1 MKISRLLRYC
11 ITVAALCV
19 YSFPANAL
27 PKCVEG
33 VWHNCK
39 ASWTYDDGGRYVGDY
54 VNGNRSGKGTYTW
67 VNGSVYEGDWVAN
80 SREGTGTMTWAN
92 GSVYEG
98 DWVAGSKEGT
108 GTLTWGSGE
117 WEGDQFTG
125 EWIGDKR
132 TKNGS
137 YTKAKDLMEE
147 DVTEDKENT
156 LSLSDLYNSQ
166 EAEVQNQKQKK
177 SNEEAKE
184 MEVRLQKSIKN
195 FLKTFN
201 GEARG
206 ISSGNNYVL
215 NDLIKTSSTY
225 PVGYILDGPHIL
237 RLEGNK
243 VGHYSGPTIPELVIA
258 AVIGEDGVTEFF
270 NQNSRICN
278 SSICERAIAPH
289 PSSVAKNVVRSEI
302 YLYTKRLDSKKVSRE
317 TLYLGKV
324 FNNVRFITKYF
335 NELAKLGSHKKSPP
349 NVVKIVRDFSVKH
362 ADFCRA
368 NFNQTQWPWHGNN
381 ACGVYW

>member
-54 VNGNRSGKGTYTW
+54 VNGSRSGKGTYTW
-67 VNGSVYEGDWVAN
+67 VNGNVYEGDWVGG
-80 SREGTGTMTWAN
+80 SREGTGTMTWAS
-92 GSVYEG
+92 GTVYEG
-98 DWVAGSKEGT
+98 DWVGGSREGT
-108 GTLTWGSGE
+108 GTMTWGSGE

-125 EWIGDKR
+125 EFIGNER
-132 TKNGS
+132 TENGS
-137 YTKAKDLMEE
+137 YTEAKDVMEE

-166 EAEVQNQKQKK
+166 KAEVQNQKQKK

-201 GEARG
+201 GEPRSIFDGTNDA
-206 ISSGNNYVL
+206 L
-215 NDLIKTSSTY
+215 DDLIKTGSTY

-237 RLEGNK
+237 RLEGNT
-243 VGHYSGPTIPELVIA
+243 VGHYSGPKIPELVLS
-258 AVIGEDGVTEFF
+258 AVIAEDGVTEFF
-270 NQNSRICN
+270 SQNSLKF
-278 SSICERAIAPH
+278 ERSIAPH
-289 PSSVAKNVVRSEI
+289 PSSVAKNVLRSEI
-302 YLYTKRLDSKKVSRE
+302 YLYTKRLDSDKVSRE
-317 TLYLGKV
+317 TLYLG
-324 FNNVRFITKYF
+324 NVDAKFITKYF
-335 NELAKLGSHKKSPP
+335 NVLADLGRNEKSPP
-349 NVVKIVRDFSVKH
+349 NVVKIVRDFSVKY
-362 ADFCRA
+362 ADFCRDY
-368 NFNQTQWPWHGNN
+368 FNQTQWPWHGNK